1 MWQKKFKSPT
11 GEDETSKNYHF
22 PMNWVQD
29 VKTTLYT
36 GFFFFDCSP
45 TSCSS
50 MKLKPLLAGSG
61 CCAAGDAAGI
71 STGAGTPPGAVISS
85 ADGGG
90 GAAGAALSAGAL
102 GGIVSCAGML
112 PAFPCSNVD
121 DGMLL
126 A

>member
-1 MWQKKFKSPT
+1 
-11 GEDETSKNYHF
+11 
-22 PMNWVQD
+22 
-29 VKTTLYT
+29 
-36 GFFFFDCSP
+36 
-45 TSCSS
+45 
-50 MKLKPLLAGSG
+50 MKLKPLLAGWSG

-85 ADGGG
+85 AAGGG

-102 GGIVSCAGML
+102 GGIVSCAGIL
-112 PAFPCSNVD
+112 PAFPCSKVD